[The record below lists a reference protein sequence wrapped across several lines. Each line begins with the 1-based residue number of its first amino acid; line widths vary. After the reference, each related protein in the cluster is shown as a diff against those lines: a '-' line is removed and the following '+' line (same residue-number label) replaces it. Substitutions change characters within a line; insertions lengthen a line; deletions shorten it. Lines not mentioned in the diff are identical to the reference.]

1 MHLRVGHGL
10 ALLLCSAAIMCGG
23 GQKVSGE
30 AQSPGKQADAAAPDS
45 RLVVA
50 GESTTTSEVGD
61 AGEPEGTKLLRTVPP
76 VQPSAS
82 AAPSALHTHDVGRGP
97 SDIRAIVVAHRDEA
111 RACYERS
118 LRDHP
123 GIEGDLVIE
132 WTIDPQGTVTR
143 VALDS
148 MRSQIAEPALVK
160 CIGEVIRNIRF
171 VPSRGGFET
180 RAFYPFN
187 FHPRASQQKSPP

>member
-1 MHLRVGHGL
+1 MRLQVGHGL
-10 ALLLCSAAIMCGG
+10 SLLLSLAAIMCGG
-23 GQKVSGE
+23 GQRVSGE
-30 AQSPGKQADAAAPDS
+30 AQSPGKQTDAAAPDS
-45 RLVVA
+45 RLVAV
-50 GESTTTSEVGD
+50 GESTTTSEIDD
-61 AGEPEGTKLLRTVPP
+61 AGEPEGTKLPRSVPP
-76 VQPSAS
+76 TQPSAS
-82 AAPSALHTHDVGRGP
+82 PAPSAMHTHDVGRGP

-148 MRSQIAEPALVK
+148 MRSQITEPALVK
-160 CIGEVIRNIRF
+160 CISAVMKKIRF
-171 VPSRGGFET
+171 APSRGG
-180 RAFYPFN
+180 
-187 FHPRASQQKSPP
+187 